1 MMIRK
6 KLSKLWLNMLKH
18 FLRMDKNKDRQL
30 SQEES
35 FLDFCKVLK
44 MRKTE
49 KNSFKSLKSMD
60 KKWNKF
66 LR

>member
-49 KNSFKSLKSMD
+49 KNSF
-60 KKWNKF
+60 
-66 LR
+66 